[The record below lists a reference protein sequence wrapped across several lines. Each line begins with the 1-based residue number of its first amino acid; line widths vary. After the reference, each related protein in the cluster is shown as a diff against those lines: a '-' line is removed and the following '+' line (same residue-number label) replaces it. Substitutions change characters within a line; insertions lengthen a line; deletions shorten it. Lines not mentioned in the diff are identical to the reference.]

1 MVCVYDRTTKM
12 TLLPII
18 ASMLMA
24 SSVLLIFLG
33 FTVRSTTAV
42 RQRIELYNGVSM
54 AVALDEPEAREPF
67 AERVLKP
74 AMRQMNRLLGV
85 VLPNKRLGK
94 LRLRLQLA
102 GHPGRLTAADFVG
115 IKGWVTVLLALLA
128 AGYVYIAHI
137 NLSLLTVLAIGAFIA
152 CGYMAP
158 DFWLSRRI
166 TRRRRELSN
175 ALPDALDMLTIA
187 IEAGLSFDQGIGEIV
202 TRWKHELS
210 DEFRLVLYEIG
221 LGKSRREA
229 LEHLSERTD
238 VADLLAFVTAVNH
251 AEELGTSLSQTLN
264 VQAQEMRVR
273 RRQRA
278 QEAANKLPVKM
289 MFPMVFLIFPA
300 LFAVI
305 LGPGIPR
312 LFESLGVH
320 VGG

>member
-1 MVCVYDRTTKM
+1 M

-18 ASMLMA
+18 ASVLMA

-33 FTVRSTTAV
+33 FAARSTTDV
-42 RQRIELYNGVSM
+42 RQRMELYNGVSST
-54 AVALDEPEAREPF
+54 VIPDDLETQEPF
-67 AERVLKP
+67 ADRILKP
-74 AMRQMNRLLGV
+74 AMLRMNRLLGM

-94 LRLRLQLA
+94 LRTRLQLA
-102 GHPGRLTAADFVG
+102 GHPGNLTAADFVG
-115 IKGWVTVLLALLA
+115 IKGWVTVFLALLA
-128 AGYVYIAHI
+128 AGYVYISDMRFSPL
-137 NLSLLTVLAIGAFIA
+137 NVLALIAFVVCA
-152 CGYMAP
+152 YMAP
-158 DFWLSRRI
+158 DFWLSQRI
-166 TRRRRELSN
+166 TRRRRELMN
-175 ALPDALDMLTIA
+175 ALPDALDMLTIGV
-187 IEAGLSFDQGIGEIV
+187 EAGLSFDQGMGEIV

-251 AEELGTSLSQTLN
+251 AEELGTSLSQTLHI
-264 VQAQEMRVR
+264 QAQEMRIR

-312 LFESLGVH
+312 LFASLGVY
-320 VGG
+320 GGG